1 MTDMNNQG
9 IQGTLNSVSEKLN
22 SLINSP
28 GSGLNADTLLILLL
42 IISLYKSRENAGL
55 IIALGYIML

>member
-22 SLINSP
+22 SLINSNGP
-28 GSGLNADTLLILLL
+28 GLNADTLLILLL

>member
-1 MTDMNNQG
+1 MNNQG